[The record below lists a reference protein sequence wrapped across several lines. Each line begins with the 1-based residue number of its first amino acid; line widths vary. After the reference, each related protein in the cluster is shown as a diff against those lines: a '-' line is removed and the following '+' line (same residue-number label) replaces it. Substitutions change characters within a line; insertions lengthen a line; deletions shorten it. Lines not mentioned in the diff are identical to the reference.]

1 MKIISELCMYILCS
15 IVVVDSY
22 LSEEEDNFVLML
34 VLHVQLQL
42 AGLCCPEVSLQFI
55 VVGVVVWLYIGVFM
69 CVVVAAAR

>member
-22 LSEEEDNFVLML
+22 QSEEEDNFVLML

-42 AGLCCPEVSLQFI
+42 VGLCCPEVSLQL
-55 VVGVVVWLYIGVFM
+55 W
-69 CVVVAAAR
+69 